1 MILDIAT
8 YALMIVV
15 VVLVIA
21 LAGDSIISFFDRDK

>member
-21 LAGDSIISFFDRDK
+21 LAGDSIINFFDKDK